1 MAHKKSAPLAKAA
14 ALAFHVPAMSREK
27 VGRLIEL
34 VQNGKF
40 SESELVNLYDNASE
54 RDVSAVME
62 AIKLKMRADFPR
74 AATRKFGPK
83 EKDSS
88 LQPVAS

>member
-1 MAHKKSAPLAKAA
+1 MAHKKSASAPKAA

-27 VGRLIEL
+27 VGRLVEL

-62 AIKLKMRADFPR
+62 AIRLKMRADFPR

-83 EKDSS
+83 DKDTTPE
-88 LQPVAS
+88 PVVS